1 MSGKGLTAGIDS
13 PQKAMIGDIDFRRK
27 AMTEGIAFQR
37 KGLTKGIGFHR
48 KAMASTINIVVT
60 VVVVFAVGLILY
72 MIVSGNLTKFG
83 GSTNDQQETDFNN
96 LACVKACSI
105 CCLTGSANTEFDALG
120 DPDAGICAAKDASG
134 CEDCNCV

>member
-1 MSGKGLTAGIDS
+1 MMRQKQTEDIGS
-13 PQKAMIGDIDFRRK
+13 PQKAMIGDIGFR
-27 AMTEGIAFQR
+27 
-37 KGLTKGIGFHR
+37 R

-72 MIVSGNLTKFG
+72 MIVSGNITLFG
-83 GSTNDQQETDFNN
+83 ENVNDQQETDFNN
-96 LACVKACSI
+96 LACVKACTL
-105 CCLTGSANTEFDALG
+105 CCATGSANTEYDALG